1 MKNLILKAFGIVLV
15 GVLLLQSNVVIAASD
30 LDDVNEQIE
39 EKKDEIEGIQTEKS
53 QAMSEV
59 EDLTLQISE
68 YQSQINDLDL
78 KIEELNTQISEA
90 EAKIAQAEEDYA
102 EQEKLLETR
111 LVVAYE
117 QGETSYL
124 DVLLSSENIVDFIS
138 NYFYISELAS
148 NDAELLDDIQK
159 QKEEIQKAKED
170 LENSKRELDTSKA
183 SKQSVATQL
192 QASKNEKDAK
202 VSQLS
207 ADEKQAQAELEQF
220 EADKRAIQAE
230 LARIAAEEEEARKKQ
245 EEESSSGGGSNTI
258 ITGNPSESGY
268 IFPVAGLSRANIN
281 NKNYPSYKGHTG
293 VDVNINVTGKS
304 VVAVKDGTVV
314 TSTALRNPN
323 GSYRSY
329 GEYVVINHHDGT
341 MTLYAHMLSG
351 SRKVTKGQTVK
362 QGQVI
367 GTVGSTGNSTGNH
380 LHFEV
385 LVNGKP
391 QNPFLYLP

>member
-1 MKNLILKAFGIVLV
+1 MKKIVLKTLGIILI
-15 GVLLLQSNVVIAASD
+15 GVFLLQSNLVMSASSLSD
-30 LDDVNEQIE
+30 MNEQIE
-39 EKKDEIEGIQTEKS
+39 EKKEEIEGIQTEKS
-53 QAMSEV
+53 ETMSEV
-59 EDLTLQISE
+59 EDLTIQISE
-68 YQSQINDLDL
+68 YQSQIDDLDSQ
-78 KIEELNTQISEA
+78 IEELNTKIEDSEKKIK
-90 EAKIAQAEEDYA
+90 EAQSKYD
-102 EQEKLLETR
+102 EQKELLDTR

-138 NYFYISELAS
+138 NYFYISELATS
-148 NDAELLDDIQK
+148 DTELMDSL
-159 QKEEIQKAKED
+159 QKEKQEIEQAKEE

-183 SKQSVATQL
+183 SKQSITTQL
-192 QASKNEKDAK
+192 QTSKNEKNAK

-207 ADEKQAQAELEQF
+207 SDEKQAQKELEQF

-230 LARIAAEEEEARKKQ
+230 LARIAAEEEAKRKQ
-245 EEESSSGGGSNTI
+245 ESNGSNGGTE
-258 ITGNPSESGY
+258 TVPSNPSSSGY

-281 NKNYPSYKGHTG
+281 NKSYPSYKGHTG

-304 VVAVKDGTVV
+304 VVAVKSGTVV
-314 TSTALRNPN
+314 ISKALTNSD

-351 SRKVTKGQTVK
+351 SRRVKEGQSVS

-367 GTVGSTGNSTGNH
+367 GTVGSTGNSSGTH